1 MKIIEAL
8 KRIKMLKKRMESNI
22 QDIQKYSSGVST
34 ERGYFESDEET
45 TRVLQQLEQSTWD
58 LWHEK
63 IKLEQAIA
71 ITNIMTKIMVN
82 GKEYTLH
89 ELLQLKRQDGST
101 LTHMYGAMN
110 EQAGQQRLR
119 AAVQLAT
126 SDTAPVHVV
135 RFYDEKA
142 KNEKL
147 RALQDLI
154 HEADSRL
161 EVVNATSQIVDID
174 TAILHLTEV
183 TNLFTVD
190 EM

>member
-101 LTHMYGAMN
+101 LTHI
-110 EQAGQQRLR
+110 ERC
-119 AAVQLAT
+119 
-126 SDTAPVHVV
+126 P
-135 RFYDEKA
+135 
-142 KNEKL
+142 
-147 RALQDLI
+147 
-154 HEADSRL
+154 SRPCR
-161 EVVNATSQIVDID
+161 SRRSR
-174 TAILHLTEV
+174 
-183 TNLFTVD
+183 
-190 EM
+190 